1 MGIRLTEYHSFRLPV
16 QTAELLLPSSE
27 ADVPAMAE
35 KARYFIGE
43 GTNILP
49 LEDLPPVLS
58 TRYLRGYRFIQQSPE
73 AVEVEVAAGENW
85 DGFVRFCLVQGWYG
99 LENLAAIPGNVGGA
113 AVQNIGA
120 YGVELAPFVVSVYGW
135 DRRERQ
141 WLRLSAQACAYGYR
155 HSIFQTPQ
163 WQDRF
168 LITRVR
174 LRLWR
179 RFRPVLTYPDLQRV
193 FGERGV
199 NDPWQVYQ
207 AVRAIR
213 MRKLPLQGSAGSF
226 FKNPILSEEE
236 ARRLREKAPEA
247 PIRSVAPGQYKV
259 PAAWLIEK
267 AGLKGFQIGKAR
279 VSPDHALVLEN
290 IGEASP
296 KDVETLARHVQQIVA
311 QTWGIALIPE
321 VRYLPP

>member
-1 MGIRLTEYHSFRLPV
+1 MGVRLTDYHSFRLPV
-16 QTAELLLPSSE
+16 QAAELLLPSSE
-27 ADVPAMAE
+27 ADVPEMAE
-35 KARYFIGE
+35 KARYLIGE

-49 LEDLPPVLS
+49 LGNLPAVLS
-58 TRYLRGYRFIQQSPE
+58 TRYLRGYEVIQQGSE
-73 AVEVEVAAGENW
+73 AVEVEVAAGESW
-85 DGFVRFCLVQGWYG
+85 DGFVRFCLARGWYG

-113 AVQNIGA
+113 VVQNIGA

-135 DRRERQ
+135 DRQMRR
-141 WLRLSAQACAYGYR
+141 WLRLSAQACEYGYR
-155 HSIFQTPQ
+155 HSIFQTPE

-179 RFRPVLTYPDLQRV
+179 RFRPVLTYPDLERV
-193 FGERGV
+193 FGERGT

-213 MRKLPLQGSAGSF
+213 MRKLSPKGSAGSF
-226 FKNPILSEEE
+226 FKNPILPEEE

-247 PIRSVAPGQYKV
+247 PIRQVAPGQYKV

-279 VSPDHALVLEN
+279 VSPHHALVLEN
-290 IGEASP
+290 TGEATP
-296 KDVETLARHVQQIVA
+296 DEVEALARYVQQLVA
-311 QTWGIALIPE
+311 QTWGIALTPE

>member
-1 MGIRLTEYHSFRLPV
+1 MGVRLTEYHSFRLSV
-16 QTAELLLPSSE
+16 QAAELLLPTSE
-27 ADVPAMAE
+27 SDIPEIAQ

-49 LEDLPPVLS
+49 LGDLPPVLS
-58 TRYLRGYRFIQQSPE
+58 TRYLRGCEVIHQSSE

-85 DGFVRFCLVQGWYG
+85 DGFVRFCLVQAWYG

-135 DRRERQ
+135 DRRGRQ
-141 WLRLSAQACAYGYR
+141 WLRLSAQACEYGYR
-155 HSIFQTPQ
+155 HSIFQMPE

-168 LITRVR
+168 LITRVCLR
-174 LRLWR
+174 LRR
-179 RFRPVLTYPDLQRV
+179 RFRPVLTYPDLERI

-213 MRKLPLQGSAGSF
+213 MRKLSPKGSAGSF

-247 PIRSVAPGQYKV
+247 PIRQIAPGQYKV

-279 VSPDHALVLEN
+279 VSPHHALVLEN
-290 IGEASP
+290 PGEASP
-296 KDVETLARHVQQIVA
+296 DEVEALARYIQQVVA
-311 QTWGIALIPE
+311 QSWDISLTPE